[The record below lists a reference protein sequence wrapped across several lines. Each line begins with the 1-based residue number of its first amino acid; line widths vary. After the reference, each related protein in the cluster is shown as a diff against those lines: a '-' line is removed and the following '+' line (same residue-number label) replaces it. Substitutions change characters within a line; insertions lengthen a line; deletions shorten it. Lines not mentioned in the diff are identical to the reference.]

1 MRPARRSPIGDTPCG
16 LPSANFALDILANY
30 AFFFICGILCGLGR
44 LGEFI
49 HPKRRDLFMPITGI
63 AGMKAA
69 RRGFRTLFYFRT
81 GYATYL
87 IILLGAVNVL
97 TSTYFLAIEEV
108 PFIKEIFPTFEI
120 YVITAVL
127 VAIPVVTVVG
137 YAHYKRIGAHSA
149 AMAINMQNNIF
160 NYKFQPGFTR
170 EVFGPAYKMILRSV
184 LKRSISEKLT
194 DEEIGEIDRLR
205 RRLRHLIDGGSVGS
219 YARGVIDD

>member
-1 MRPARRSPIGDTPCG
+1 
-16 LPSANFALDILANY
+16 
-30 AFFFICGILCGLGR
+30 
-44 LGEFI
+44 
-49 HPKRRDLFMPITGI
+49 
-63 AGMKAA
+63 MKAT

-87 IILLGAVNVL
+87 IVLLGAVNVL
-97 TSTYFLAIEEV
+97 TSTYFLAIDEV
-108 PFIKEIFPTFEI
+108 PLIKEIFPTFEI

-205 RRLRHLIDGGSVGS
+205 ERLRYLIDGGSVGS